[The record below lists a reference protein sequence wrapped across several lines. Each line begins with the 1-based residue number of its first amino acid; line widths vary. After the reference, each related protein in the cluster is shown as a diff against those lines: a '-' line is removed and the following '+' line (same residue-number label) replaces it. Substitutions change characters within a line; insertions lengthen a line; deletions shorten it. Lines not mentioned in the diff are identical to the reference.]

1 MSNSIL
7 KTNNNSRD
15 IPKWLDIKSI
25 VAASRDTL
33 TKISKSLLLS
43 TTAASNKVVVS
54 YRDSKG
60 HVISAEDPFIVAQV
74 SKGVTP
80 IDHYGKE
87 LSPYKVISARAEVE
101 NAHVQS
107 VATEKRVATNERQIH
122 PSYMVDS
129 TINRHLQYKALQAL
143 TNFANDCGLYGA
155 RAKYVLGKNAA
166 VAGKEFQGYTD
177 ITADISWLVG
187 PRFRKTITATV
198 GIDAARKLVMPKVF
212 KAADGTEH
220 PFTKEAIG
228 EMLRGMQF
236 EKPSRQ
242 VRKRS
247 DIPTFKKP
255 DPTRFQAVPK

>member
-7 KTNNNSRD
+7 KNNNGRG
-15 IPKWLDIKSI
+15 IPKWLNMKNI
-25 VAASRDTL
+25 VAASKDTL
-33 TKISKSLLLS
+33 AKISKSVALHS
-43 TTAASNKVVVS
+43 TASANRIVVS

-60 HVISAEDPFIVAQV
+60 HVISAEDPFIASQVA
-74 SKGVTP
+74 KGVKP
-80 IDHYGKE
+80 IDHQGNE
-87 LSPYKVISARAEVE
+87 LQPYKVINSRAAVTDE
-101 NAHVQS
+101 HVQTVS
-107 VATEKRVATNERQIH
+107 TEKRIATNERAIH

-155 RAKYVLGKNAA
+155 RAKYVSGKNAA
-166 VAGKEFQGYTD
+166 VAGKQFQGYTE

-187 PRFRKTITATV
+187 PRFRKTVTATI
-198 GIDAARKLVMPKVF
+198 GIDVANKLVMPKVF

-220 PFTKEAIG
+220 PFTKEAVG

-236 EKPSRQ
+236 EKPSRE

-247 DIPTFKKP
+247 DIPTYKKP